1 MTEPAR
7 WSALNE
13 SEMEVLRAAV
23 VECVHHSGG
32 RYPSQDVRAALLS
45 AAWSLTS
52 DDPPQGEIKMPVFW
66 TFDCESGV
74 PAWKHPNAVVLLAA
88 NKRTAIVGRP
98 QANGSPPRTW
108 VHVDVAPLAL
118 LLRSA
123 GWRVEGPK

>member
-1 MTEPAR
+1 MSDPSR

-13 SEMEVLRAAV
+13 SEREVLRIAHSMREPGRWLDSDMLIAAAD
-23 VECVHHSGG
+23 EI
-32 RYPSQDVRAALLS
+32 
-45 AAWSLTS
+45 TS
-52 DDPPQGEIKMPVFW
+52 DDPPQGEIEMPVFW